1 MMCGII
7 LIVVTIFYCIS
18 FLILHHKLGYF
29 QKENARLHREND
41 SLQLSLEKEIHA
53 SWECG
58 KHDAR

>member
-29 QKENARLHREND
+29 QKENA